1 MRGTDRPKDP
11 SRGVRLGIPGR
22 THAITLAG
30 ALVLIGCGGPG
41 TTGLPAV
48 TAGPP
53 AASDGAGATVAP
65 APTDGAAPA
74 TGAPA
79 TSGQGGSSGEAVAT
93 LTLRGGFED
102 AFTDLEGDN
111 VSPAATILAAVWVE
125 ARDNLAE
132 SYADIATVTLTGPVA
147 AGSHATSAS
156 GLVLAFNVSRT
167 DAAGNDL
174 FFHSWTSSAGEC
186 TVTME
191 TGAAISGSFTCT
203 GIKSADG
210 LTVDAEGTYRT

>member
-1 MRGTDRPKDP
+1 MRGTNPPMDP
-11 SRGVRLGIPGR
+11 S
-22 THAITLAG
+22 AG
-30 ALVLIGCGGPG
+30 ARRRFAARTFASVLLVTVGLIGCGGP
-41 TTGLPAV
+41 AV
-48 TAGPP
+48 TGAPGLTAGAP
-53 AASDGAGATVAP
+53 ASSSGAGATATP
-65 APTDGAAPA
+65 AATDGAAPPSA
-74 TGAPA
+74 GPGA
-79 TSGQGGSSGEAVAT
+79 SGEGSASGEAIAT
-93 LTLRGGFED
+93 LTIRGGFED

-111 VSPAATILAAVWVE
+111 VSPTTTILAAVWVE

-132 SYADIATVTLTGPVA
+132 SYADIATVTLAGPVA

-167 DAAGNDL
+167 DADGNDL